1 MSLIVAILLYSMSG
15 VAALLMLTVLAQGS
29 LQGTWFR
36 VLTGGTAG
44 GLTQW
49 YLRGVT
55 PALSYLEACASG
67 DLGLGGFLFLM
78 SLAILLVVWAYN
90 LNQTGGALV
99 R

>member
-1 MSLIVAILLYSMSG
+1 MSLLVAILLYSMSG
-15 VAALLMLTVLAQGS
+15 VAALLALTVLAQGGA
-29 LQGTWFR
+29 QGVWFR

-55 PALSYLEACASG
+55 PALSYLEACAAG
-67 DLGLGGFLFLM
+67 DLGLGGILFLI
-78 SLAILLVVWAYN
+78 SLVLLIVVWAFN

>member
-1 MSLIVAILLYSMSG
+1 MSLVVALLLYSMSG
-15 VAALLMLTVLAQGS
+15 VAALLVLTLAAQGP
-29 LQGTWFR
+29 LQGAWFR
-36 VLTGGTAG
+36 VFTGGTAG

-55 PALSYLEACASG
+55 PALSYLEACAQG
-67 DLGLGGFLFLM
+67 DLGLGGFMFLI
-78 SLAILLVVWAYN
+78 SLVLLVLVWAYN